1 MKCAD
6 YQKYIDKPKTLKRFW
21 MPLLVALPV
30 VGILLALPV
39 GLRVWNETTGID
51 PAYRYRFEKSSS
63 GRVSLALS
71 NEITF
76 YQERI
81 SQNPEDGLERASLAQ
96 AYLKMARATGDASWY
111 LQAEQTARR
120 SLSNLP
126 FSNYGAVL
134 ALARVAEARHDF
146 KEAIALAQQ
155 VLQEQPGN
163 ENALS
168 TLVTANLAMGKVD
181 EASQAA
187 DTLVN
192 RIPTLGS
199 LTLRALVNQA
209 QGKDEAAIQDF
220 QQALAAEEPEE
231 AGSSAWA
238 RTMLGRFYFKRGNHE
253 LAGQLYR
260 EALRILPRYPQA
272 LVSLAELETRLGRYK
287 SAERHYSQVFISPE
301 YPNVFDHVAL
311 HGMARMKE
319 LQGDQSGAKEQR
331 DRAETLL
338 RQHLDLNS
346 FGHRRELAR
355 LLLESEESQD
365 TAEALSLMQAEV
377 RLRRDP
383 ETLDTLA
390 WALFRSGRWR
400 EAKAAMREA
409 LRWGI
414 RDAGMFYRAGSIEQ
428 KLGNDSQ
435 AVAFFQ
441 LAQQTDPTFDEQ
453 ARRTS
458 GLGSELGY

>member
-1 MKCAD
+1 
-6 YQKYIDKPKTLKRFW
+6 
-21 MPLLVALPV
+21 
-30 VGILLALPV
+30 
-39 GLRVWNETTGID
+39 
-51 PAYRYRFEKSSS
+51 
-63 GRVSLALS
+63 LS

-81 SQNPEDGLERASLAQ
+81 SQNPEDGLERAALAQ

-453 ARRTS
+453 AQRTS
-458 GLGSELGY
+458 GPGSELGY

>member
-1 MKCAD
+1 
-6 YQKYIDKPKTLKRFW
+6 
-21 MPLLVALPV
+21 
-30 VGILLALPV
+30 
-39 GLRVWNETTGID
+39 
-51 PAYRYRFEKSSS
+51 
-63 GRVSLALS
+63 
-71 NEITF
+71 
-76 YQERI
+76 
-81 SQNPEDGLERASLAQ
+81 
-96 AYLKMARATGDASWY
+96 
-111 LQAEQTARR
+111 
-120 SLSNLP
+120 
-126 FSNYGAVL
+126 
-134 ALARVAEARHDF
+134 
-146 KEAIALAQQ
+146 
-155 VLQEQPGN
+155 
-163 ENALS
+163 
-168 TLVTANLAMGKVD
+168 
-181 EASQAA
+181 
-187 DTLVN
+187 
-192 RIPTLGS
+192 
-199 LTLRALVNQA
+199 LVNQA

-287 SAERHYSQVFISPE
+287 SAERYYSQVFISPE

-311 HGMARMKE
+311 HGMARVKE

-390 WALFRSGRWR
+390 WALSRSGRWR

-458 GLGSELGY
+458 GPGAELSY